1 MRHLL
6 LLNAILLCAC
16 ASQPPSAVQN
26 PPASAAAS
34 FLAGDI
40 PAPIQSQGSAEAAP
54 VQTPQHPPPT
64 AAEARDAAAPPTE
77 GDASIA
83 QLRTLSIEEAGSG
96 RVCESV
102 ERPGSRMTRTV
113 CYTREER
120 QASAAARE
128 EQRDGQL
135 DELQREQRWRD
146 EIIRQ
151 AEMSGRRPSGFGL
164 GPN

>member
-16 ASQPPSAVQN
+16 ASQPPSAVQT

-40 PAPIQSQGSAEAAP
+40 PTPIQPQGSAESAP
-54 VQTPQHPPPT
+54 VPTPQHPPPT
-64 AAEARDAAAPPTE
+64 AADVPDADAPNE
-77 GDASIA
+77 GDAPIE
-83 QLRTLSIEEAGSG
+83 QLRTLSIEEADSG

-120 QASAAARE
+120 QAAAAARE
-128 EQRDGQL
+128 ERRDEQL